1 MYSLSDIVTS
11 ANETKVINP
20 HQFYDDVFERR
31 VFNGTFIIQTFY
43 SGHYHFMNEK
53 GLKALKESGLINDGE
68 TWSHARN
75 RLTRWLIRPNK
86 RIMNLV
92 SPYRKKPGT
101 IQLGVQIRT
110 GGKLANTHEPTVF
123 LNDSSMPFI
132 ISTINSQLINRPSIT
147 ELYISS
153 DSVFMAIRIMHDV
166 NATLCNPYR
175 SLHFVHKPLAGYANS
190 FRALRGLIALALMIN
205 ASVTSKYNSHISF
218 VATWKP
224 FCSLL
229 DESLSCI
236 CRSGAIIGSN
246 VIPKNNASFFANTGK
261 FYNDAIERKV
271 AKGIYYIQACYSG
284 HSHFMSEKGLK
295 ALKESGLINDGE
307 TWSHARNR

>member
-153 DSVFMAIRIMHDV
+153 DSTIMIERIVKEYRKWNVHYMNCTIRGHVTWTPGSME
-166 NATLCNPYR
+166 C
-175 SLHFVHKPLAGYANS
+175 
-190 FRALRGLIALALMIN
+190 ALMDMIL
-205 ASVTSKYNSHISF
+205 ISESDYLIYTGGSTF
-218 VATWKP
+218 GFLISNLMGFITAPIIPSYWKWN
-224 FCSLL
+224 L
-229 DESLSCI
+229 
-236 CRSGAIIGSN
+236 
-246 VIPKNNASFFANTGK
+246 
-261 FYNDAIERKV
+261 
-271 AKGIYYIQACYSG
+271 
-284 HSHFMSEKGLK
+284 GL
-295 ALKESGLINDGE
+295 
-307 TWSHARNR
+307 